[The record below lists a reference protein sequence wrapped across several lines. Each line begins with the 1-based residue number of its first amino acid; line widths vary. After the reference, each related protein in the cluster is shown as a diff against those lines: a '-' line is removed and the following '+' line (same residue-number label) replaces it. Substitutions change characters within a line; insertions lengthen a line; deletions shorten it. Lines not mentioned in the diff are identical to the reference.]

1 MFAMK
6 PELNW
11 VFKIMKHVENF
22 EVGTIEENISYL
34 LIFIKCALKPSLRIL
49 ASFLVMSK
57 SKKYVIVGGNV
68 SYRHDWHYYSF

>member
-1 MFAMK
+1 
-6 PELNW
+6 
-11 VFKIMKHVENF
+11 MKHVENF

-57 SKKYVIVGGNV
+57 CVQEICYIWGKRFVQT
-68 SYRHDWHYYSF
+68 